1 LVFINPLFFL
11 LTFTEVKVRANQI
24 AIVLGAIAG
33 PLIYLYSPDYSLLYT
48 GLIGGTVAYGV
59 DRYLRQRKTQ
69 ESSS

>member
-1 LVFINPLFFL
+1 M
-11 LTFTEVKVRANQI
+11 RANQI